1 MSKIPPELRETA
13 TEAIGIERQEVG
25 SWKFGHDGRNVEE
38 SVRFGKEDYQKCI
51 VAALMKKNTRTSEDA
66 RVNQKASFYAI
77 NARGRMLR
85 SDPSL
90 PRGRRAWCN
99 S

>member
-51 VAALMKKNTRTSEDA
+51 VAALMKKNTRIGEDA
-66 RVNQKASFYAI
+66 RVNQKASFYANQCSRQ
-77 NARGRMLR
+77 NASKR
-85 SDPSL
+85 SRPSA
-90 PRGRRAWCN
+90 RT
-99 S
+99 SSVVQ